1 MTHRATKFRGGTS
14 VNRDTATI
22 QFWCDLRNVL
32 NGLVGNIQSKS
43 ESDLTPSKVMT
54 ALRNMSSAALI

>member
-1 MTHRATKFRGGTS
+1 M
-14 VNRDTATI
+14 NRDTATI